1 MSAYSTASSNYGTY
15 GTPSD
20 PTSIVGPR
28 IGAWVID
35 LVIYFGL
42 LIAFTAATGG
52 VQATTYTALN
62 EESAQMY
69 CDTWEEFNEGFCFV
83 SEDADGFSAQTVEGG
98 PAGLAF
104 WLGHLVVY
112 ALIQG
117 VTGGSIGKLAVGLRV
132 VDENGKVAGIGRS
145 FVRTIAWILDALTCG
160 LPIIGGVAMVSTKG
174 HRRLGDMIAGTY
186 VVKKSS
192 VGQPITG
199 AAPMPGAGAA
209 PGAWGAPPAPGWP
222 PAGPGAS
229 PAGNPWNPSV
239 SGPPVGGSPLGGS
252 PAAESPFSAPSGP
265 PAGDG
270 PTWDPARNAYIQYDR
285 DRSAWLQW
293 DDAQQSWVPISQ

>member
-1 MSAYSTASSNYGTY
+1 M
-15 GTPSD
+15 
-20 PTSIVGPR
+20 
-28 IGAWVID
+28 
-35 LVIYFGL
+35 
-42 LIAFTAATGG
+42 
-52 VQATTYTALN
+52 
-62 EESAQMY
+62 
-69 CDTWEEFNEGFCFV
+69 
-83 SEDADGFSAQTVEGG
+83 
-98 PAGLAF
+98 
-104 WLGHLVVY
+104 
-112 ALIQG
+112 
-117 VTGGSIGKLAVGLRV
+117 
-132 VDENGKVAGIGRS
+132 
-145 FVRTIAWILDALTCG
+145 RTIAWILDALTCG

-186 VVKKSS
+186 VVTKSS